1 MARYRRRSWRG
12 KRTSKE
18 DKLLRRRWRSGRLAH
33 WCGVFLRILLAAVL
47 ALLVLLHRMFLGPS
61 QTVCDMLTM
70 SLLESSALKFVPYMY
85 MRSEEVDEIIA
96 RCAVVEREERVDPTL
111 VTVARTDPSAEQ
123 DAGGEETPS
132 IELVKVTGSSYK
144 GYMMIVHD
152 PSRVFLAMANETGAR
167 GRYINEIV
175 EGFGAVGGINASG
188 FYDPNGTG
196 NGASPQGTVI
206 SKGELIRYD
215 PNITIAGF
223 DQNDILHVG
232 RFTRD
237 ELDQLGLRD
246 AAGWGPALIINGE
259 PSEVP
264 ATKTGLNPRTAIGQR
279 ADGAALLLVVDG
291 RHASSIGA
299 SYTDLIDIMMN
310 FGAVNAC
317 NLDGGYSSIM
327 YYEGRRVSDV
337 TTLDDSRR
345 IPNAFLIRE
354 EESK

>member
-1 MARYRRRSWRG
+1 MPKNHSRNSRSERSRREE
-12 KRTSKE
+12 KQ
-18 DKLLRRRWRSGRLAH
+18 LRRRWRSGRVFH
-33 WCGVFLRILLAAVL
+33 WLGVFLRILLAAVL
-47 ALLVLLHRMFLGPS
+47 ALLILLHRMFLGPS

-70 SLLESSALKFVPYMY
+70 SLLESSALKFVPYVY

-96 RCAVVEREERVDPTL
+96 RCAVVEREERVDPSL
-111 VTVARTDPSAEQ
+111 VTIARPDPAEA
-123 DAGGEETPS
+123 AGQEEVPD
-132 IELVKVTGSSYK
+132 IELVRVTGSTYK

-152 PSRVFLAMANETGAR
+152 PSRVFLGMASETGAR

-206 SKGELIRYD
+206 SKGELLRFD
-215 PNITIAGF
+215 ANITIAGF
-223 DQNDILHVG
+223 DENDILHVG
-232 RFTRD
+232 KFTRD
-237 ELDQLGLRD
+237 ELDQLHLRD

-299 SYTDLIDIMMN
+299 AYTDLIDIMVD

-317 NLDGGYSSIM
+317 NLDGGFSSIM
-327 YYEGRRVSDV
+327 YYEGHRVSDV

-354 EESK
+354 VESK